1 MRSSVIPGHAWRY
14 FFKKYLLN
22 FLKGTLMSL
31 EVKIARTKKE
41 LIGAFELRYSVFGEE
56 LNYVDKTRY
65 PDGREKDNFDD
76 LPMTTNF
83 VVQKKCETVG
93 TARLIMNLSRKYNI
107 ENYVNI
113 DDLKRDHR
121 INLAEGSR
129 FCVRK
134 GERFNVKHSHSLIKI
149 LINYAL
155 SCDITDIVI
164 LSNSTKSKEGNTI
177 KYFRNIG
184 FYQFADEIYYEK
196 FNEYAVPLRL
206 NLNNIS
212 GVMEYFLRK
221 RTSYIEKPYDILE
234 PQLSLC

>member
-1 MRSSVIPGHAWRY
+1 MNI
-14 FFKKYLLN
+14 
-22 FLKGTLMSL
+22 
-31 EVKIARTKKE
+31 EVKIATTKNE
-41 LIGAFELRYSVFGEE
+41 LIGAFGLRYSVFGEE
-56 LNYVDKTRY
+56 LRYIDKTKF
-65 PDGREKDNFDD
+65 PDRVEKDVFDN

-83 VVQKKCETVG
+83 VVQKNSKTVG
-93 TARLIMNLSRKYNI
+93 TARLIMNLSQKYNI

-113 DDLKRDHR
+113 DDLKRDKS

-134 GERFNVKHSHSLIKI
+134 EERFNIKHSHSLIKI

-155 SCDITDIVI
+155 SCDITDLII
-164 LSNSTKSKEGNTI
+164 LSNSTKSKEGNTL
-177 KYFRNIG
+177 KYFKNIG

-206 NLNNIS
+206 NLNSIS
-212 GVMEYFLRK
+212 GIMERFLRK

-234 PQLSLC
+234 SQRSLCKN